1 MVGGRLSSLG
11 RSIGRSMNKCLRV
24 GATPAIMKDI
34 LYFGKSV
41 KSFRVNETIEPLD
54 IGCVESATEKISL
67 SDTIFVY
74 RDLQQKQT

>member
-1 MVGGRLSSLG
+1 
-11 RSIGRSMNKCLRV
+11 MNKCLRV

-41 KSFRVNETIEPLD
+41 NSFRVNETIEPLD